1 MTVRSP
7 VNNPL
12 DEAHPYERWAI
23 NALLVVFIL
32 IFLGI
37 GLEWAGIENFLSDS
51 LNQYFLDQIRG
62 ESTGDSGYN
71 PVNTLT
77 YAVVLG
83 LFVVALSAW
92 LRRLGI
98 DPSDTS
104 VLALIPFITWA
115 VCGEV
120 VEDAEMFGPALAPY
134 FVSPGIH
141 FQAAFWVVVAGA
153 TGLSLDRADREGILQ
168 ENDLEILASGL
179 ILIQFIVYASSI
191 SGNVGALVS
200 LWPMLLGLIIA
211 MAFTWGSRELSGLFS
226 NVQRMVY
233 LTGIGGTLIFFGALV
248 SYAISDFYL
257 ALGKVPPL
265 EDRAWPLLVV
275 MGVPLVICYWMYSR
289 GIDAVEELSRQGL
302 VAGILPPGMTDDE
315 YRATSFPEKDIIEPL
330 RSRAIMAQPLV
341 FLAVSGQVMDGLATW
356 IGIDG
361 FPGLGEKHVV
371 SQGVID
377 AGLWTNEKMGIEH
390 GLLDEGVWLFALVK
404 FALAGLIYYVFYSL
418 NFERREQHLRLL
430 IGVAMLVVGMAP
442 GLRDVGRLTLGV

>member
-1 MTVRSP
+1 M
-7 VNNPL
+7 NNPL
-12 DEAHPYERWAI
+12 DEPHPYERWAI
-23 NALLVVFIL
+23 NALLAVFLL

-37 GLEWAGIENFLSDS
+37 GLEWAGIENFLSNT
-51 LNQYFLDQIRG
+51 LNEFFIDPIKG
-62 ESTGDSGYN
+62 ESSGDSGYN
-71 PVNTLT
+71 PVNTAT

-92 LRRLGI
+92 LRGLGI
-98 DPSDTS
+98 DPTDTS
-104 VLALIPFITWA
+104 VLALLPFITWA
-115 VCGEV
+115 VFGEV
-120 VEDAEMFGPALAPY
+120 AEDAEMFGAGLAPY

-141 FQAAFWVVVAGA
+141 FQAAFWVVIAGA
-153 TGLSLDRADREGILQ
+153 TGISLDRAHGEEHSRK
-168 ENDLEILASGL
+168 NDLEILASAL
-179 ILIQFIVYASSI
+179 ILMQFVVYASSI
-191 SGNVGALVS
+191 SGKVGYLS
-200 LWPMLLGLIIA
+200 LWPMLLGVIA
-211 MAFTWGSRELSGLFS
+211 AVAFAWWSRELSGLFS

-233 LTGIGGTLIFFGALV
+233 LTGLGGSLIFFGALA
-248 SYAISDFYL
+248 SFAIHY
-257 ALGKVPPL
+257 PPPA
-265 EDRAWPLLVV
+265 DRMWPLVVVIGTPALV
-275 MGVPLVICYWMYSR
+275 CYWMYTQGSS
-289 GIDAVEELSRQGL
+289 AAAELSRQGL
-302 VAGILPPGMTDDE
+302 VAGILPPGMTDEE
-315 YRATSFPEKDIIEPL
+315 YRATPEEDLPEKAAIEPL

-341 FLAVSGQVMDGLATW
+341 FLAVAGQIMDGLATW

-377 AGLWTNEKMGIEH
+377 AGLWTNDKLGIEH